1 MKDTY
6 FHGTGEDFE
15 TPLHGGGYD
24 NMIWTADNPAVAQ
37 NYIPATGGGMSSPVD
52 QWSSDSENVSRFYS
66 PHDSMITLLKQMGY
80 GYPIDEELDNT
91 GRYKSFRYK
100 DRPAKM
106 GELREY
112 LRSLGY
118 DPAQDR
124 MLRSRFNNGVQVIT
138 PKDFRQMG
146 RLFVG
151 SPHNPLNIYNGEGLG
166 DGLLDPAYHK
176 LNVFDKLKSHGY
188 DGVRIQDHAQSE
200 NWGNVGHTSVGL
212 FPETAQKLN
221 WDVLPAPNFDWGDKL
236 AGVYDTPEFQ
246 AWREQKIQEPTR

>member
-1 MKDTY
+1 
-6 FHGTGEDFE
+6 
-15 TPLHGGGYD
+15 
-24 NMIWTADNPAVAQ
+24 MIWTADNPAVAQ

-124 MLRSRFNNGVQVIT
+124 MLRSRFNNGVQEIT

-146 RLFVG
+146 RLFVHPIIRSTFTMVKVWVMACLILHITSSTYSTNSSLMVTMALEFRTMHSQRTG
-151 SPHNPLNIYNGEGLG
+151 VMSAIQVL
-166 DGLLDPAYHK
+166 AYSQKRHK
-176 LNVFDKLKSHGY
+176 N
-188 DGVRIQDHAQSE
+188 
-200 NWGNVGHTSVGL
+200 
-212 FPETAQKLN
+212 
-221 WDVLPAPNFDWGDKL
+221 
-236 AGVYDTPEFQ
+236 
-246 AWREQKIQEPTR
+246 